1 MLLYGVAITG
11 KAVSYYYC
19 WKKCSCITCL
29 GLGLSLHTQN
39 HSKYLVD
46 VKFLINFVKLKIVI
60 FFLLTLKSVNNFRL

>member
-1 MLLYGVAITG
+1 MHLYGVAITG
-11 KAVSYYYC
+11 KAVSNC

-46 VKFLINFVKLKIVI
+46 VKILINFVKLKIVI
-60 FFLLTLKSVNNFRL
+60 FFFLLTLKSVNNFWL

>member
-1 MLLYGVAITG
+1 MHLYGVAIIG
-11 KAVSYYYC
+11 KAVSNC

-39 HSKYLVD
+39 HTKYLVD